1 MIERISPPGV
11 PASRGP
17 YSPAVRAGD
26 FIFVSGQVPVDPAT
40 QQVVSGDVRQETR
53 QTLTNIMRILE
64 GCGAAL
70 SDVVKCQ
77 VFLADGKDFAAM
89 NEVYAE
95 FFGEAKPARTTV
107 VAAFAISGIKVEIDA
122 VAYRPGG
129 TDDRLLSSVAQPAL

>member
-11 PASRGP
+11 PAPRGP

-26 FIFVSGQVPVDPAT
+26 FIFVSGQVPIDPAT
-40 QQVVSGDVRQETR
+40 QQVVSGDIRDETR
-53 QTLTNIMRILE
+53 QTLTNVKRILE

-70 SDVVKCQ
+70 ADVVKCQ

-95 FFGEAKPARTTV
+95 FFGQAKPARTTA
-107 VAAFAISGIKVEIDA
+107 VAAFAIPGVRVEIDA
-122 VAYRPGG
+122 VACRPK
-129 TDDRLLSSVAQPAL
+129 

>member
-1 MIERISPPGV
+1 MIERISRPGG
-11 PASRGP
+11 PAPRGP

-26 FIFVSGQVPVDPAT
+26 FIFVSGQIPIDPGT
-40 QQVVSGDVRQETR
+40 QQLVSGDVRDETR
-53 QTLTNIMRILE
+53 QTLTNIMRILD

-107 VAAFAISGIKVEIDA
+107 VTAFAIPGIKVEIDA
-122 VAYRPGG
+122 VAYK
-129 TDDRLLSSVAQPAL
+129 PA